1 MGFTTETTK
10 VKINEHDNRGGE
22 SIQTGKKKKKKTR
35 KEKERGESKQKK
47 NKEGGELLILRPL
60 SYPTPKKEPLVDI

>member
-22 SIQTGKKKKKKTR
+22 SISTEKKRTR
-35 KEKERGESKQKK
+35 KEKERGKRKQKK
-47 NKEGGELLILRPL
+47 NRTASVCGKISSGI
-60 SYPTPKKEPLVDI
+60 KKMRMDR

>member
-22 SIQTGKKKKKKTR
+22 SIQTGKKKKKRRPEKKRREEKANKRKTEQPMSVA
-35 KEKERGESKQKK
+35 KYQ
-47 NKEGGELLILRPL
+47 
-60 SYPTPKKEPLVDI
+60 VV